1 MLLAISFRSASWLDE
16 SVVFDEVSSATRSL
30 SALVISA
37 SVIEPPALANDV
49 KSALRTGS
57 LRLEIQEGALEG
69 GREDAIVAVVAADV
83 AEVDPPRP
91 RAKNAL
97 LL

>member
-16 SVVFDEVSSATRSL
+16 SVVFDEVSSAARSL

-69 GREDAIVAVVAADV
+69 VREGDAIC
-83 AEVDPPRP
+83 RG
-91 RAKNAL
+91 
-97 LL
+97 